1 MYTSVRRLAQAVMAT
16 GKCDVRVVAPQDPDT
31 DADLDSW
38 SPVPVEVVPPEPL
51 LGYLYSRH
59 VWAFLDRYRPALCHR
74 HGMWLYPS
82 AAVHAWCRQ
91 TNTPYLVSPRNALSP
106 LHLQRRRLSK
116 AAIWTGIERAHLA
129 GAACVHAL
137 TSQECDDIRA
147 AGIRNPV
154 CVIPNGI
161 DIPGFPSDGQSCSL
175 EVAGVDRGRHRT
187 LVYVGRLHPYKGLE
201 TLVTA
206 WSLAAARLGGFEDR
220 WRLVI
225 AGPSEGGTKAG
236 LTRLTARLGVA
247 NSVVFLDGVYG
258 SDKWALLRQAWATIL
273 PSRSEGHPIAA
284 LESFAAGRQAL
295 LTPEC
300 NLPEAFS
307 AQAAVRIERDP
318 EVIFAAIATLDV
330 QDEATRA
337 RLGERARDFVAS
349 HHSWD
354 QIAARMAAVYRWA
367 VGISPSTCGITF

>member
-1 MYTSVRRLAQAVMAT
+1 MYTSVRRLAQALMAT

-51 LGYLYSRH
+51 LGYLHARH
-59 VWAFLDRYRPALCHR
+59 VGAFLDRYRPALCHR

-82 AAVHAWCRQ
+82 AAVHAWCRR

-116 AAIWTGIERAHLA
+116 AAIWTGIERSHLA

-137 TSQECDDIRA
+137 TSQECKDIRA

-161 DIPGFPSDGQSCSL
+161 DIPGVPSDGQSCSL
-175 EVAGVDRGRHRT
+175 PVAGVDRGRHRT
-187 LVYVGRLHPYKGLE
+187 LVYIGRLHPYKGLD
-201 TLVTA
+201 TLIMA
-206 WSLAAARLGGFEDR
+206 WSLAATRLGGFEDR

-236 LTRLTARLGVA
+236 LARLAAHLGVV
-247 NSVVFLDGVYG
+247 NSVVLLDGVYG
-258 SDKWALLRQAWATIL
+258 SEKWALLRQAWATIL
-273 PSRSEGHPIAA
+273 PSRSEGLPIAA

-300 NLPEAFS
+300 NLPDSFA
-307 AQAAVRIERDP
+307 AQAAMRIEHEP
-318 EVIFAAIATLDV
+318 EAIFAAIAALDV
-330 QDEATRA
+330 QDEAVRA
-337 RLGERARDFVAS
+337 RLGERARAFVAS
-349 HHSWD
+349 RHSWD
-354 QIAARMAAVYRWA
+354 EIAARMAAVYRWA
-367 VGISPSTCGITF
+367 VGSSPSPCGITF